1 MLTHKFRLPSGVMC
15 EVGQLLGKHQRLLT
29 EKVAGKTHGDRLN
42 AMLAD
47 VIVSVGSIQ
56 NPSADF
62 VAEMLSI
69 DKEAALVEV
78 RQFTMDFEEK
88 FKFRYNYEKDG
99 EPLTH
104 DLEIDLKDGVF
115 NVEQMA
121 DAWAE
126 GRPEPE
132 YKDIVRERELV
143 LPKTGKLCQ
152 FVLLDGRGE
161 AYGMASKTKSSH
173 TRLEMHKPKEFVQ
186 GTATWKKL
194 DLDNLPLKDI
204 EALRDAIKGVS
215 GKVDTEIR
223 FRHPDADNLPETER
237 WVTVNLLGTV
247 GFFFPS
253 GVL

>member
-1 MLTHKFRLPSGVMC
+1 MC

-56 NPSADF
+56 KPSPEF

-69 DKEAALVEV
+69 DKKAALVEV
-78 RQFTMDFEEK
+78 RQFTMDFEDK

-99 EPLTH
+99 QPLTH
-104 DLEIDLKDGVF
+104 ELEIDLKDGVF
-115 NVEQMA
+115 HVEQM
-121 DAWAE
+121 DNDWTE
-126 GRPEPE
+126 GQPEPE
-132 YKDIVRERELV
+132 YKDIVREREV
-143 LPKTGKLCQ
+143 ILPKSGKRCQ

-173 TRLEMHKPKEFVQ
+173 TRLEMHKPKEWVQ

-204 EALRDAIKGVS
+204 EALREAINSVS
-215 GKVDTEIR
+215 GKVDTEIK
-223 FRHPDADNLPETER
+223 FQHPNADDLPDEQK
-237 WVTVNLLGTV
+237 WVTVDLLGTI

-253 GVL
+253 GAL